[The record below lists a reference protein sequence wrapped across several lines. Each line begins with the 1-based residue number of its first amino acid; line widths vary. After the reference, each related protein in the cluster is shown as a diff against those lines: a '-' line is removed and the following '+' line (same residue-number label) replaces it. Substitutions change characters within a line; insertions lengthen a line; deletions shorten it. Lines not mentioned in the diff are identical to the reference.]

1 MSIIPLGEKYLK
13 FKEDDQAKSKSVIHS
28 CIDDILRYGKGNNH
42 SRTMDVIMSYK
53 TRKHVWV
60 ACTFLRGKRKYRLK
74 RMKGK
79 L

>member
-1 MSIIPLGEKYLK
+1 MGSADLNLGNTELNNVYVELYMSIIPLGEKYLK

-53 TRKHVWV
+53 TRKHV
-60 ACTFLRGKRKYRLK
+60 
-74 RMKGK
+74 
-79 L
+79 